1 MFCDMNPKN
10 TDTQSL
16 TGSSFVNLITSLT
29 EVDMKFSPR
38 FFVFLSLALVQGV
51 FALTADQVLDKSKTW
66 FKSGKAWSLNF
77 RAQVFQVDSPDVQT
91 QSGSLVVAEGDK
103 FKLDLLGIKFYSDG
117 ESLWQWN
124 VEQKQVLIK
133 AVEDLSSSL
142 HPSELL
148 FKYLNCKALEMGEGE
163 FAGQKLWV
171 LKLDPSKYA
180 GQFTKMEVWLS
191 KKDYSP
197 VRLFT
202 EDPAG
207 NATWYGIIDMKVVKK
222 VSNDDFKYKP
232 VAGVDEIDMR

>member
-1 MFCDMNPKN
+1 MLYFERF
-10 TDTQSL
+10 
-16 TGSSFVNLITSLT
+16 SFVNLVEHSVK
-29 EVDMKFSPR
+29 VDMKFSPR
-38 FFVFLSLALVQGV
+38 IILFLSLAFTQGV
-51 FALTADQVLDKSKTW
+51 FALTADQILDKSKAW

-77 RAQVFQVDSPDVQT
+77 KAQIFQSDSPDIRT
-91 QSGSLVVAEGDK
+91 QSGSLVVTEGDK
-103 FKLDLLGIKFYSDG
+103 FKLDLSGIKFYSDG

-124 VEQKQVLIK
+124 VDQKQVLIK

-148 FKYLNCKALEMGEGE
+148 FKYLNCKALEMGEAE
-163 FAGQKLWV
+163 LSKQKLWT

-191 KKDYSP
+191 QKDYSP
-197 VRLFT
+197 VRLMT

-207 NATWYGIIDMKVVKK
+207 NVSWYNIVDLKVVKN
-222 VSNDDFKYKP
+222 VSNDEFKYKP

>member
-1 MFCDMNPKN
+1 
-10 TDTQSL
+10 
-16 TGSSFVNLITSLT
+16 
-29 EVDMKFSPR
+29 MKFTSR
-38 FFVFLSLALVQGV
+38 IILFLSLAVAQGV
-51 FALTADQVLDKSKTW
+51 FALTAEQVLDKSKAW

-77 RAQVFQVDSPDVQT
+77 KAQVFQADSPEIRT
-91 QSGSLVVAEGDK
+91 QSGSLIVTEGDK
-103 FKLDLLGIKFYSDG
+103 FKLDLSGIKFYSDG

-148 FKYLNCKALEMGEGE
+148 FKYLNCKALSMGEAE
-163 FAGQKLWV
+163 LSKQKLWA

-191 KKDYSP
+191 QKDFSP
-197 VRLFT
+197 VRLLT

-207 NATWYGIIDMKVVKK
+207 NVSWYNIVDLKVVKN
-222 VSNDDFKYKP
+222 VSNDEFKYKS

>member
-1 MFCDMNPKN
+1 
-10 TDTQSL
+10 
-16 TGSSFVNLITSLT
+16 
-29 EVDMKFSPR
+29 MKFSAR
-38 FFVFLSLALVQGV
+38 SILFLSLALVQGV
-51 FALTADQVLDKSKTW
+51 FALTAEQVLDKSKAW

-77 RAQVFQVDSPDVQT
+77 KAQIFQADSPEIRT

-103 FKLDLLGIKFYSDG
+103 FKLDLAGIKFYSDG

-124 VEQKQVLIK
+124 VDQKQVLIK

-148 FKYLNCKALEMGEGE
+148 FKYLNCKALEMGEAE
-163 FAGQKLWV
+163 LSKQKLWT

-180 GQFTKMEVWLS
+180 GQFTKMDVWLS
-191 KKDYSP
+191 QKDYSP
-197 VRLFT
+197 VRLMT

-207 NATWYGIIDMKVVKK
+207 NVSWYNIVDLKVVKN
-222 VSNDDFKYKP
+222 VSNDEFKYKP

>member
-1 MFCDMNPKN
+1 
-10 TDTQSL
+10 
-16 TGSSFVNLITSLT
+16 
-29 EVDMKFSPR
+29 MKFSSR
-38 FFVFLSLALVQGV
+38 FFAFLSLALVQGV
-51 FALTADQVLDKSKTW
+51 FALTADQVLDKSKAW
-66 FKSGKAWSLNF
+66 FKSGRAWSLSF
-77 RAQVFQVDSPDVQT
+77 RAQLYQADSPDIRT

-103 FKLDLLGIKFYSDG
+103 FKLDLSGIKFYSDG

-124 VEQKQVLIK
+124 VDQKQVLIK

-148 FKYLNCKALEMGEGE
+148 FKYLNCNALEMGEGE
-163 FAGQKLWV
+163 FAGKKLWI

-191 KKDYSP
+191 KSDYSP

-207 NATWYGIIDMKVVKK
+207 NSTWYGIIDMKVVKNI
-222 VSNDDFKYKP
+222 SNDDFKYKP

>member
-1 MFCDMNPKN
+1 
-10 TDTQSL
+10 
-16 TGSSFVNLITSLT
+16 
-29 EVDMKFSPR
+29 MKFTSR
-38 FFVFLSLALVQGV
+38 IILFLSLAVAQGV
-51 FALTADQVLDKSKTW
+51 FALTAEQVLDKSKAW

-77 RAQVFQVDSPDVQT
+77 KAQVFQADSPEIRT
-91 QSGSLVVAEGDK
+91 QSGSLIVTEGDK
-103 FKLDLLGIKFYSDG
+103 FKLDLSGIKFYSDG

-148 FKYLNCKALEMGEGE
+148 FKYLNCKALEMGEAE
-163 FAGQKLWV
+163 LSKQKLWA

-191 KKDYSP
+191 QKDFSP
-197 VRLFT
+197 VRLMT

-207 NATWYGIIDMKVVKK
+207 NVSWYNIVDLKVVKN
-222 VSNDDFKYKP
+222 VSNDEFKYKS